1 MHEPLPVPTSA
12 DIARQLLAEDD
23 YSDEERDILERIAS
37 GDPAKR
43 RPSDYRTSPPTLGER
58 VADRVAAV
66 GGSWLFIIS
75 FGIVLFCWMALNS
88 GIIPRTVF
96 DPYPFIFLNL
106 VLSMLAAV
114 QAPIIMMSQNRQAA
128 KDRLAAHLDFETNLR
143 AEIDIMRLHYKLDT
157 ILAEQV
163 AADAAPPPAPGTGRL
178 SAKRSPPK
186 GTRQ

>member
-1 MHEPLPVPTSA
+1 MDDALHCPSSA

-23 YSDEERDILERIAS
+23 YSDEERVILERIAS

-43 RPSDYRTSPPTLGER
+43 RPSDYRTTPPSRGER
-58 VADRVAAV
+58 IADKVAAI
-66 GGSWLFIIS
+66 GGSWGFIIA
-75 FGIVLFCWMALNS
+75 FGVVLFAWMAINS
-88 GIIPRTVF
+88 GIIPRAAF

-106 VLSMLAAV
+106 MLSMLAAI

-157 ILAEQV
+157 ILAERM
-163 AADAAPPPAPGTGRL
+163 AAMGGRG
-178 SAKRSPPK
+178 AVEHTTNPD
-186 GTRQ
+186 